1 MNVRDLLSTCGH
13 PDVCSIT
20 VINMMKHC
28 LVLPTWSANTLL
40 LSFRIGLIIEYNP
53 RIALTVLEVDMS
65 DDYTSTGIA
74 GADKILGQKGIPRGH
89 SILIAGGPGSGKTTF
104 AIQFLYKGAMEYN
117 EPGIYISLDE
127 DPEDVKKNMSK
138 FGWDLG
144 KLEQEKKLAFINV
157 SPVRVTSSEKAG
169 LIQLGMK
176 EFKLIKLLE
185 AIRQGIEGVQ
195 ARRVVIDPIT
205 IFTLQYP
212 DEVERIYA
220 MRDLIAD
227 FRKTGCTN
235 LLISELRGTG
245 LEREH
250 QFEEYLAQGVILLR
264 TVMKDDK
271 LTRMFQVEK
280 MRGLAVDNQPRP
292 YDITSSG
299 IEVYPTLTVFK

>member
-1 MNVRDLLSTCGH
+1 M
-13 PDVCSIT
+13 
-20 VINMMKHC
+20 
-28 LVLPTWSANTLL
+28 A
-40 LSFRIGLIIEYNP
+40 
-53 RIALTVLEVDMS
+53 S
-65 DDYTSTGIA
+65 DYVPTGIP
-74 GADKILGQKGIPRGH
+74 GVDKILGEQGIPRGH
-89 SILIAGGPGSGKTTF
+89 SVLICGGPGSGKTTF
-104 AIQFLYKGAMEYN
+104 AIQFLYKGATEHG
-117 EPGIYISLDE
+117 ESGLYITLDE
-127 DPEDVKKNMSK
+127 DPEEIKKNMSK
-138 FGWDLG
+138 FGWDLDE
-144 KLEQEKKLAFINV
+144 LERDKRLIFINV
-157 SPVRVTSSEKAG
+157 SPVRVAPTEKAG

-185 AIRQGIEGVQ
+185 AIRIGVEEAQ

-212 DEVERIYA
+212 DEIDRIYA

-245 LEREH
+245 LDREH

-264 TVMKDDK
+264 TVMKGDK
-271 LTRMFQVEK
+271 LSRMFQVEK

-292 YDITSSG
+292 YDITSNG